1 MLTKI
6 LQKFAIDLLKVCQI
20 GEVQTAQQL
29 VFFLR
34 IFVRGFQPALLGAG
48 DVKQG
53 SISYGPVFSSHTC
66 LPGKAQG
73 NSHFVLEQL
82 CA

>member
-29 VFFLR
+29 AFFNRIFLR
-34 IFVRGFQPALLGAG
+34 GYHPALLSAG
-48 DVKQG
+48 TLNREIFYRG
-53 SISYGPVFSSHTC
+53 TSSALAC
-66 LPGKAQG
+66 LPGKAQA
-73 NSHFVLEQL
+73 NTHFVLEQL
-82 CA
+82 FT